1 MLGCSCLGTGWVFED
16 PNSAAGTEHGVELGS
31 GGLAALESFNVA
43 PPRVSAVAV
52 PASLDI
58 AEAIGQARQA
68 IVTQVKLSPD
78 SEIAET
84 PW

>member
-1 MLGCSCLGTGWVFED
+1 MNI
-16 PNSAAGTEHGVELGS
+16 PRAAGQLRGGVKKQAQS
-31 GGLAALESFNVA
+31 
-43 PPRVSAVAV
+43 V